1 METSSKS
8 KSPEEMNKEYFK
20 SFVVTRGSISSLY
33 ISWAGLVI
41 TFLCLPITWNV
52 AILGYGINPL
62 QSKVNIFIVFIAIFM
77 LLTFL
82 TVRLSFT
89 RKFLFR
95 HQGFASIWLIFFS
108 VLLTSVLMFMFYMI
122 TQWDKPNEI
131 WYESEFSIIVL
142 LLFGLTY
149 LGSLF
154 YNFYWLKKQLKIGFS
169 EKRTTANY
177 FARAKVYESKSLWII
192 FGFSMI
198 GAFLTGNLARVFG
211 LVFGMFLGAAFSRLT
226 IELAYSAFL
235 LNTDKEYWVNYIDE
249 PEKPW
254 KEVLKKR
261 LKKTSTYVIMGVLLI
276 VAMVEIE
283 DRYKVPKGLQIT
295 FSYVL
300 MAILLFFVVAF
311 IMWIIKKV
319 RDKRDTKQV
328 HNRVNGME
336 KIISRDTEKETKKMN
351 EKKVQRKWALVIAVL
366 FTLGA
371 INQLVK
377 GMDLSESYG
386 AGSLVSLIAF
396 PAIFYYL
403 AFKKKKEK

>member
-1 METSSKS
+1 MTVNNKN
-8 KSPEEMNKEYFK
+8 KSPKEMNKEYFK
-20 SFVVTRGSISSLY
+20 SFVATRGSISSLY

-41 TFLCLPITWNV
+41 ALLCLIITWNI
-52 AILGYGINPL
+52 AIWSYQISPMKSIMNIIILSIVIFMVLTLFMVSFSVTKKFLILHQDFAAIWLTIFSVILTFMLMFLGYTMTQGANG
-62 QSKVNIFIVFIAIFM
+62 NE
-77 LLTFL
+77 
-82 TVRLSFT
+82 
-89 RKFLFR
+89 FR
-95 HQGFASIWLIFFS
+95 
-108 VLLTSVLMFMFYMI
+108 
-122 TQWDKPNEI
+122 
-131 WYESEFSIIVL
+131 YESKLSMIVL

-177 FARAKVYESKSLWII
+177 FARSKVYESKSLWII

-211 LVFGMFLGAAFSRLT
+211 LVFGIFLGAVFSRLT

-261 LKKTSTYVIMGVLLI
+261 LKKTSTYVIIGILLI

-319 RDKRDTKQV
+319 RDKRD
-328 HNRVNGME
+328 
-336 KIISRDTEKETKKMN
+336 
-351 EKKVQRKWALVIAVL
+351 RK
-366 FTLGA
+366 
-371 INQLVK
+371 
-377 GMDLSESYG
+377 
-386 AGSLVSLIAF
+386 
-396 PAIFYYL
+396 
-403 AFKKKKEK
+403 

>member
-1 METSSKS
+1 MTVNNKK
-8 KSPEEMNKEYFK
+8 KSPKEMNKEYFK
-20 SFVVTRGSISSLY
+20 SFVATRGSISSLY

-41 TFLCLPITWNV
+41 ALLCLIITWNIAV
-52 AILGYGINPL
+52 WSYQISPMKSVMNIIILC
-62 QSKVNIFIVFIAIFM
+62 IVIFM
-77 LLTFL
+77 ALTLFMVSFRITKKILILHQDFAAIWLTIFSVMLTF
-82 TVRLSFT
+82 
-89 RKFLFR
+89 
-95 HQGFASIWLIFFS
+95 
-108 VLLTSVLMFMFYMI
+108 VLMFLGYTM
-122 TQWDKPNEI
+122 TQGTNGNEFR
-131 WYESEFSIIVL
+131 YESKFSIIVL

-169 EKRTTANY
+169 ETRTTANY

-319 RDKRDTKQV
+319 RDKRD
-328 HNRVNGME
+328 
-336 KIISRDTEKETKKMN
+336 
-351 EKKVQRKWALVIAVL
+351 RK
-366 FTLGA
+366 
-371 INQLVK
+371 
-377 GMDLSESYG
+377 
-386 AGSLVSLIAF
+386 
-396 PAIFYYL
+396 
-403 AFKKKKEK
+403 

>member
-1 METSSKS
+1 MVDSEVNLVEKN

-62 QSKVNIFIVFIAIFM
+62 QSKVNIFIIFIAIFM

-82 TVRLSFT
+82 TVRLRFT

-108 VLLTSVLMFMFYMI
+108 VLLTSILMFMFYMI

-169 EKRTTANY
+169 ETRTTANY

-261 LKKTSTYVIMGVLLI
+261 LKKTSTYVILGVLLI
-276 VAMVEIE
+276 IAMVEIE

-319 RDKRDTKQV
+319 RDKYD
-328 HNRVNGME
+328 
-336 KIISRDTEKETKKMN
+336 
-351 EKKVQRKWALVIAVL
+351 RK
-366 FTLGA
+366 
-371 INQLVK
+371 
-377 GMDLSESYG
+377 
-386 AGSLVSLIAF
+386 
-396 PAIFYYL
+396 
-403 AFKKKKEK
+403 

>member
-41 TFLCLPITWNV
+41 ALLCLIITWNIAV
-52 AILGYGINPL
+52 WSYQISPMKSVMNIIILC
-62 QSKVNIFIVFIAIFM
+62 IVIFM
-77 LLTFL
+77 ALTLFMVSFRITKKILILHQDFAAIWLTIFSVMLTF
-82 TVRLSFT
+82 
-89 RKFLFR
+89 
-95 HQGFASIWLIFFS
+95 
-108 VLLTSVLMFMFYMI
+108 VLMFLGYTM
-122 TQWDKPNEI
+122 TQGTNGNEFR
-131 WYESEFSIIVL
+131 YESKFSIIVL

-169 EKRTTANY
+169 ETRTTANY

-319 RDKRDTKQV
+319 RDKRDTK
-328 HNRVNGME
+328 
-336 KIISRDTEKETKKMN
+336 
-351 EKKVQRKWALVIAVL
+351 
-366 FTLGA
+366 
-371 INQLVK
+371 
-377 GMDLSESYG
+377 
-386 AGSLVSLIAF
+386 
-396 PAIFYYL
+396 
-403 AFKKKKEK
+403 

>member
-1 METSSKS
+1 MTVNNKK
-8 KSPEEMNKEYFK
+8 KSPKEMNKEYFK
-20 SFVVTRGSISSLY
+20 SFVATRGSISSLY

-41 TFLCLPITWNV
+41 ALLCLIITWNIAV
-52 AILGYGINPL
+52 WSYQISPMKSVMNIIILC
-62 QSKVNIFIVFIAIFM
+62 IVIFM
-77 LLTFL
+77 ALTLFMVSFRITKKILILHQDFAAIWLTIFSVMLTF
-82 TVRLSFT
+82 
-89 RKFLFR
+89 
-95 HQGFASIWLIFFS
+95 
-108 VLLTSVLMFMFYMI
+108 VLMFLGYTM
-122 TQWDKPNEI
+122 TQGTNGNEFR
-131 WYESEFSIIVL
+131 YESKFSIIVL

-169 EKRTTANY
+169 ETRTTANY

-254 KEVLKKR
+254 KEILKKR

-319 RDKRDTKQV
+319 RDKRD
-328 HNRVNGME
+328 
-336 KIISRDTEKETKKMN
+336 
-351 EKKVQRKWALVIAVL
+351 RK
-366 FTLGA
+366 
-371 INQLVK
+371 
-377 GMDLSESYG
+377 
-386 AGSLVSLIAF
+386 
-396 PAIFYYL
+396 
-403 AFKKKKEK
+403 

>member
-20 SFVVTRGSISSLY
+20 SFIATRGSISSLY

-41 TFLCLPITWNV
+41 ALLCLIITWNIAV
-52 AILGYGINPL
+52 WSYRISPMKSIMNIILL
-62 QSKVNIFIVFIAIFM
+62 SIVIFM
-77 LLTFL
+77 ILTL
-82 TVRLSFT
+82 CMVSFRVT
-89 RKFLFR
+89 KKFLIL
-95 HQGFASIWLIFFS
+95 HQDFAAIWLIIFS
-108 VLLTSVLMFMFYMI
+108 VMLTIVLMFLGYTM
-122 TQWDKPNEI
+122 TQGTNGNEFR
-131 WYESEFSIIVL
+131 YESKLSIIVL

-149 LGSLF
+149 LVALF

-169 EKRTTANY
+169 DTRTTANY

-211 LVFGMFLGAAFSRLT
+211 LVFGIFLGAVFSRLT
-226 IELAYSAFL
+226 MELAYSAFL

-254 KEVLKKR
+254 KEILKKC
-261 LKKTSTYVIMGVLLI
+261 LKKTSTYVILGVLLI
-276 VAMVEIE
+276 IVMVEIE
-283 DRYKVPKGLQIT
+283 DSYKVPKGLQIT

-319 RDKRDTKQV
+319 RDKLD
-328 HNRVNGME
+328 
-336 KIISRDTEKETKKMN
+336 KK
-351 EKKVQRKWALVIAVL
+351 
-366 FTLGA
+366 
-371 INQLVK
+371 
-377 GMDLSESYG
+377 
-386 AGSLVSLIAF
+386 
-396 PAIFYYL
+396 
-403 AFKKKKEK
+403 